1 MNLFKNRIS
10 KIIRAIKEIGID
22 GNIAILRSKESLTYL
37 FAEIYNP
44 PPEEVSIFTSILH
57 LDTFDIDIY
66 VSALD
71 FYRVEEIYGV
81 KGVNIYPVASR
92 DMGLDLGV
100 DIIDHEKLNSIIHE
114 YIKKNRIIMI
124 DEPIHCPD
132 SICIDIKGLIRR
144 CRRSKDQ
151 AEADIIGKAVRITER
166 ALDSILSEIV
176 IGIDEKTIAALI
188 EKKAREFGADGFAFG
203 SIVAIGVNTSKP
215 HHIPTLQRFT
225 GREPILIDFGVR
237 IQGYVSDITRMI
249 IPNKLGEEYNDLE
262 DNINIIDEA
271 IDEAL
276 KVVGQDTICKNI
288 DYVARD
294 VLKKRGLDKYF
305 LHGLGHGIGIDVHEE
320 PRLSPRSDHKL
331 INGDVI
337 TIEPGIYIKGRYGIR
352 IEEDI
357 YVTLNTYKKLT
368 TLTRVLRL

>member
-10 KIIRAIKEIGID
+10 KIVRAIRDVGIN
-22 GNIAILRSKESLTYL
+22 GNIAIFKSKESLAYI

-44 PPEEVSIFTSILH
+44 PPNEISVFASILH
-57 LDTFDIDIY
+57 LDTLDIDIY

-71 FYRVEEIYGV
+71 FYRVEEVYRDEGI
-81 KGVNIYPVASR
+81 NIYPVASR
-92 DMGLDLGV
+92 DMGLYLGV

-124 DEPIHCPD
+124 DESMQCTD
-132 SICIDIKGLIRR
+132 SICIDIRGLIRR

-176 IGIDEKTIAALI
+176 TGIDEKTIAALI

-203 SIVAIGVNTSKP
+203 SIVAIGINTSKP
-215 HHIPTLQRFT
+215 HHIPTLQKFT
-225 GREPILIDFGVR
+225 GYEPILIDFGVR
-237 IQGYVSDITRMI
+237 VQGYVSDITRMI
-249 IPNKLGEEYNDLE
+249 IPNKLGEIYNDLE

-276 KVVGQDTICKNI
+276 KVIGQDIMCKNV
-288 DYVARD
+288 DYIARN

-337 TIEPGIYIKGRYGIR
+337 TIEPGIYIKGKYGIR

-368 TLTRVLRL
+368 TLSRVLRL